1 MNLARKVGR
10 PASKKPYRQKNI
22 RFSMLEDTLLDLL
35 REVSDDDA
43 RKTIE
48 AKLGTLKAKQIELMQ
63 K

>member
-10 PASKKPYRQKNI
+10 PASKNPYRQKNI